1 MTYYFDLIVKKI
13 YWFRPF
19 FSQKEFNRVIE
30 KLLIINFRD
39 SIIQIFKKSHVTL
52 YFDKFPL
59 SNRDKNKM
67 SAKGFKADADW
78 LFQSCEGFDGSLS
91 GTSLRAKF
99 SVENWKIKHKR
110 LWLANFTEK
119 TCRVLISW
127 KINLINSEIIIELKI
142 SSQACKLS
150 RHTMILLHFS
160 WRIVFVYMTARTRNE
175 NEAPPRRPATRQ
187 VPIVLPTESSRCLG
201 ATIPA

>member
-1 MTYYFDLIVKKI
+1 MTYYFDLIVKKK
-13 YWFRPF
+13 FTEFSRF
-19 FSQKEFNRVIE
+19 FAEGEFNRVIE

-99 SVENWKIKHKR
+99 SVEN
-110 LWLANFTEK
+110 
-119 TCRVLISW
+119 
-127 KINLINSEIIIELKI
+127 
-142 SSQACKLS
+142 
-150 RHTMILLHFS
+150 
-160 WRIVFVYMTARTRNE
+160 
-175 NEAPPRRPATRQ
+175 
-187 VPIVLPTESSRCLG
+187 
-201 ATIPA
+201 